1 MVTDYVYK
9 YLSDEIYKIESD
21 KQNYAENKEIFD
33 SVGNNIA
40 KRNKYKIL
48 ALEDNQNNGM
58 QAMAVAPVNDRGEV
72 DTSKIVIAYAGT
84 RFSDSRDRDT
94 DWQQVVKGS
103 MGDVIVDTSKKST
116 QITTKNQLQTA
127 KEFADEILKKYP
139 SSLISI
145 TGHSLGGYLAVF
157 VAAKYGWAATVF
169 NAPDASNALSE
180 KEIEWV
186 LKNRDLIVNY
196 RNPRDI
202 IGNYGGDKLGI
213 ARYVDSDIDI
223 NLIPGVSYGINLIKK
238 YHALAAWKDFDSE
251 GNLVDKN
258 GEIVRKTTLREIDI
272 EKDGTID
279 IKIDARGL
287 YPTPLFSGK
296 YVGTT
301 NGAPEIIVNHD
312 SLKILAQNLREVIRD
327 LETIQEIVDK
337 VENYNNK
344 ISAEKP
350 KRKETLQEYVVQHL
364 KEISVIDTIKK
375 IDELYIQLQENRNKY
390 RQVANYNIYHF
401 SKQFNNWRRE
411 WVDEYKAYW
420 HYKDTER
427 KIQVV
432 IGSSNEV
439 LKTIEGSYLGGH
451 LGSGVRDTILR
462 IDVRTEIAKSG
473 EKVINS
479 FKEKIETS
487 LRGENNRSSYDDGI
501 VEALKEVMRVEKEN
515 IETLKKCFEYMVSAV
530 EILSF
535 SFDETDKELGLALA
549 SNKEV
554 TMNYKVPKVA
564 QDYKTFLKE
573 TNVFDDVDVL
583 KAFDNQVDI
592 RTKEL
597 SEEMVGKLSN
607 YFRETHGL
615 VKDTI
620 DKVRK
625 NKNYVDIL
633 EKEYGTKLYYYEQTR
648 GKENEEPI
656 YYGTIESSLSEAGN
670 IKELGRLGRNIE
682 ERHARTETEIEITQN
697 NLPNMRSMIRS
708 SLEEVIY
715 GYNNLEG
722 IIKAEKIVAEL
733 LMKIKIQATGLN
745 NLLEQNKG
753 KALLSVQHRLNEV
766 LSTTSYV
773 KTMID
778 DCFGDK

>member
-1 MVTDYVYK
+1 MKDIDYHFFSEKTY
-9 YLSDEIYKIESD
+9 EIEDGVLKKGE
-21 KQNYAENKEIFD
+21 EL
-33 SVGNNIA
+33 G
-40 KRNKYKIL
+40 KYKIL

-451 LGSGVRDTILR
+451 LGSGVRDTVLR

-501 VEALKEVMRVEKEN
+501 VEALKEVIRVEKEN

-535 SFDETDKELGLALA
+535 SFDETDKELGMALA

-564 QDYKTFLKE
+564 QDYQTFLKE

-583 KAFDNQVDI
+583 KAFDNQVDT
-592 RTKEL
+592 RAKEL

-656 YYGTIESSLSEAGN
+656 YYGTVESSLSEAGN

-733 LMKIKIQATGLN
+733 LMKIKTQATGLN

>member
-1 MVTDYVYK
+1 M
-9 YLSDEIYKIESD
+9 SD
-21 KQNYAENKEIFD
+21 KNYKEISMDVYSVDRKKENKPLRENQKLTKSNF
-33 SVGNNIA
+33 
-40 KRNKYKIL
+40 KIL
-48 ALEDNQNNGM
+48 QVEDNQNNGM

-84 RFSDSRDRDT
+84 RVGDRRDIDT
-94 DWQQVVKGS
+94 DVQQVWQGRKENLITDIAKGKGS
-103 MGDVIVDTSKKST
+103 TR
-116 QITTKNQLQTA
+116 TKNQLQTA

-139 SSLISI
+139 SSLISV

-157 VAAKYGWAATVF
+157 VAAKNGWAATVF

-272 EKDGTID
+272 EKDGIID
-279 IKIDARGL
+279 IKIDAKGL

-301 NGAPEIIVNHD
+301 NGVPEIIVNHD

-337 VENYNNK
+337 VGNYNNK

-364 KEISVIDTIKK
+364 KEIAVIDTIMK

-451 LGSGVRDTILR
+451 LGSGVRDTVLR

-501 VEALKEVMRVEKEN
+501 VEALKEVIKVEKEN

-597 SEEMVGKLSN
+597 SEEMTGKLSN

-625 NKNYVDIL
+625 NKDYVDIL
-633 EKEYGTKLYYYEQTR
+633 EKEYGTKLYYYDEQAR

-656 YYGTIESSLSEAGN
+656 YYGTVESSLSEAGN

-682 ERHARTETEIEITQN
+682 ERHARTKTEIESTQN
-697 NLPNMRSMIRS
+697 NLPIMKSMIRS

-722 IIKAEKIVAEL
+722 IIKAEKIVEEL
-733 LMKIKIQATGLN
+733 LMKIKTQATGLN

>member
-1 MVTDYVYK
+1 M
-9 YLSDEIYKIESD
+9 
-21 KQNYAENKEIFD
+21 
-33 SVGNNIA
+33 
-40 KRNKYKIL
+40 
-48 ALEDNQNNGM
+48 
-58 QAMAVAPVNDRGEV
+58 
-72 DTSKIVIAYAGT
+72 GT
-84 RFSDSRDRDT
+84 
-94 DWQQVVKGS
+94 
-103 MGDVIVDTSKKST
+103 
-116 QITTKNQLQTA
+116 A
-127 KEFADEILKKYP
+127 
-139 SSLISI
+139 
-145 TGHSLGGYLAVF
+145 
-157 VAAKYGWAATVF
+157 
-169 NAPDASNALSE
+169 
-180 KEIEWV
+180 
-186 LKNRDLIVNY
+186 
-196 RNPRDI
+196 
-202 IGNYGGDKLGI
+202 
-213 ARYVDSDIDI
+213 
-223 NLIPGVSYGINLIKK
+223 
-238 YHALAAWKDFDSE
+238 
-251 GNLVDKN
+251 
-258 GEIVRKTTLREIDI
+258 
-272 EKDGTID
+272 
-279 IKIDARGL
+279 
-287 YPTPLFSGK
+287 
-296 YVGTT
+296 
-301 NGAPEIIVNHD
+301 NGATEIIVNHD
-312 SLKILAQNLREVIRD
+312 SLKILAQNLKEVIRD
-327 LETIQEIVDK
+327 LETIQGIVAK

-364 KEISVIDTIKK
+364 KEIAVIDTIKK

-420 HYKDTER
+420 HYKGTER
-427 KIQVV
+427 KIQAV

-501 VEALKEVMRVEKEN
+501 VEALKEVIRVEKEN

-535 SFDETDKELGLALA
+535 SFDETDKELGMALA

-597 SEEMVGKLSN
+597 SEEMTGKLSN

-615 VKDTI
+615 VKDTM

-625 NKNYVDIL
+625 NKDYVDIL
-633 EKEYGTKLYYYEQTR
+633 EKEYGTKLYYYDEQAR

-656 YYGTIESSLSEAGN
+656 YYGTVESSLSEAGN

-682 ERHARTETEIEITQN
+682 ERHARTKTEIESTQN
-697 NLPNMRSMIRS
+697 NLPIMKSMIRS

-733 LMKIKIQATGLN
+733 LMKIKTQATGLN

>member
-1 MVTDYVYK
+1 MIRDNEYK
-9 YLSDEIYKIESD
+9 YLSEETYDIEKD
-21 KQNYAENKEIFD
+21 KLKFR
-33 SVGNNIA
+33 NNGELEFYS
-40 KRNKYKIL
+40 RKYKIL

-84 RFSDSRDRDT
+84 RVGDHRDIDT
-94 DWQQVVKGS
+94 DVQQVWQGRKENLITDIAKGKGS
-103 MGDVIVDTSKKST
+103 TR
-116 QITTKNQLQTA
+116 TKNQLQTA

-145 TGHSLGGYLAVF
+145 TGHSLGGYLAIF
-157 VAAKYGWAATVF
+157 VAAKNGWAATVF

-272 EKDGTID
+272 EKDGIID
-279 IKIDARGL
+279 IKIDAKGL

-301 NGAPEIIVNHD
+301 NGVPEIIVNHD

-327 LETIQEIVDK
+327 LETIQEIVAK

-364 KEISVIDTIKK
+364 KEIAVIDTIKK

-451 LGSGVRDTILR
+451 LGSGVRDTVLR

-501 VEALKEVMRVEKEN
+501 VEALKEVIRVEKEN

-554 TMNYKVPKVA
+554 TMNYKAPKVA

-597 SEEMVGKLSN
+597 SEEMTGKLSN

-615 VKDTI
+615 VKDTM

-625 NKNYVDIL
+625 NKDYVDIL
-633 EKEYGTKLYYYEQTR
+633 EKEYGTKLYYYDEQAR

-656 YYGTIESSLSEAGN
+656 YYGTVESSLSEAGD

-682 ERHARTETEIEITQN
+682 ERHARTKTEIESTQN
-697 NLPNMRSMIRS
+697 NLPIMRSMIRN

-733 LMKIKIQATGLN
+733 LMKIKTQATGLN

>member
-1 MVTDYVYK
+1 M
-9 YLSDEIYKIESD
+9 
-21 KQNYAENKEIFD
+21 
-33 SVGNNIA
+33 
-40 KRNKYKIL
+40 
-48 ALEDNQNNGM
+48 
-58 QAMAVAPVNDRGEV
+58 
-72 DTSKIVIAYAGT
+72 
-84 RFSDSRDRDT
+84 
-94 DWQQVVKGS
+94 
-103 MGDVIVDTSKKST
+103 
-116 QITTKNQLQTA
+116 
-127 KEFADEILKKYP
+127 
-139 SSLISI
+139 
-145 TGHSLGGYLAVF
+145 
-157 VAAKYGWAATVF
+157 
-169 NAPDASNALSE
+169 
-180 KEIEWV
+180 
-186 LKNRDLIVNY
+186 
-196 RNPRDI
+196 
-202 IGNYGGDKLGI
+202 
-213 ARYVDSDIDI
+213 
-223 NLIPGVSYGINLIKK
+223 
-238 YHALAAWKDFDSE
+238 WKDFDSE

-272 EKDGTID
+272 EKDGIID

-327 LETIQEIVDK
+327 LETIQEIVTK

-350 KRKETLQEYVVQHL
+350 KRKETLQEYIVQHL

-390 RQVANYNIYHF
+390 RQVANYNMYHF

-420 HYKDTER
+420 HYKGTER
-427 KIQVV
+427 KIQAV

-439 LKTIEGSYLGGH
+439 LKTIEGSYLGGY

-501 VEALKEVMRVEKEN
+501 VEALKEVIRVEKEN

-535 SFDETDKELGLALA
+535 SFDKTDKELGMTLA

-554 TMNYKVPKVA
+554 TMNYKAPKVA

-597 SEEMVGKLSN
+597 SEEMTGKLSN

-615 VKDTI
+615 VKDTM

-625 NKNYVDIL
+625 NKDYVDIL

-648 GKENEEPI
+648 GEENEEPI
-656 YYGTIESSLSEAGN
+656 YYGTIESSLSESGN

-682 ERHARTETEIEITQN
+682 ERHARTETEIEGTQN
-697 NLPNMRSMIRS
+697 NLPIMRSMIRS

-733 LMKIKIQATGLN
+733 LMKIKTQATGLN

-753 KALLSVQHRLNEV
+753 NALLSVQHRLNEV

>member
-1 MVTDYVYK
+1 MITDRSYKEFLDNVYN
-9 YLSDEIYKIESD
+9 IEWD
-21 KQNYAENKEIFD
+21 KKRYR
-33 SVGNNIA
+33 VGEGL
-40 KRNKYKIL
+40 KVSEKQYKIL

-72 DTSKIVIAYAGT
+72 DTSEIVIAYAGT
-84 RFSDSRDRDT
+84 RFSDSRDRDA
-94 DWQQVVKGS
+94 DWQQVVKGN

-223 NLIPGVSYGINLIKK
+223 NLIPGVSYGINLINK
-238 YHALAAWKDFDSE
+238 YHALDTWKDFDSE

-301 NGAPEIIVNHD
+301 NGATEIIVNHD
-312 SLKILAQNLREVIRD
+312 SLKILAQNLKEVIRD
-327 LETIQEIVDK
+327 LETIQEIVAK

-364 KEISVIDTIKK
+364 KEIAVIDTIKK

-501 VEALKEVMRVEKEN
+501 VEALKEVIRVEKEN

-535 SFDETDKELGLALA
+535 SFDETDKELGMALA

-597 SEEMVGKLSN
+597 SEEMTGKLSN

-615 VKDTI
+615 VKDTM

-625 NKNYVDIL
+625 NKDYVDIL
-633 EKEYGTKLYYYEQTR
+633 EKEYGTKLYYYDKQAR

-656 YYGTIESSLSEAGN
+656 YYGTVESSLSEAGN

-682 ERHARTETEIEITQN
+682 ERHARTKTEIESTQN
-697 NLPNMRSMIRS
+697 NLPIMKSMIRS

-733 LMKIKIQATGLN
+733 LMKIKTQATGLN

>member
-1 MVTDYVYK
+1 MKDIDYHFFSEKTY
-9 YLSDEIYKIESD
+9 EIEDGVLKKGE
-21 KQNYAENKEIFD
+21 EL
-33 SVGNNIA
+33 G
-40 KRNKYKIL
+40 KYKIL

-58 QAMAVAPVNDRGEV
+58 QAMAVAPVNARGEV

-145 TGHSLGGYLAVF
+145 TGHSLGGYLAIF
-157 VAAKYGWAATVF
+157 VAAKNGWAATVF

-272 EKDGTID
+272 EKDGIID
-279 IKIDARGL
+279 IKIDAKGL

-301 NGAPEIIVNHD
+301 NGVPEIIVNHD

-327 LETIQEIVDK
+327 LETIQEIAAK

-364 KEISVIDTIKK
+364 KEIAVIDTIKK

-451 LGSGVRDTILR
+451 LGSGVRDTVLR

-479 FKEKIETS
+479 FKEKIEIS

-501 VEALKEVMRVEKEN
+501 VEALKEVIRVEKEN

-535 SFDETDKELGLALA
+535 SFDETDKELGMSLA

-583 KAFDNQVDI
+583 KAFDNQVDT

-597 SEEMVGKLSN
+597 SEEMTGKLSN

-625 NKNYVDIL
+625 NKDYVDIL
-633 EKEYGTKLYYYEQTR
+633 EKEYGTKLYYYDEQAR

-656 YYGTIESSLSEAGN
+656 YYGTVESSLSEAGN

-682 ERHARTETEIEITQN
+682 ERHARTKTEIESTQN
-697 NLPNMRSMIRS
+697 NLPIMKSMIRS

-722 IIKAEKIVAEL
+722 IIKAEKIVVEL
-733 LMKIKIQATGLN
+733 LMKIKTQATGLN

>member
-1 MVTDYVYK
+1 MTDKNYKEISDEVYK
-9 YLSDEIYKIESD
+9 VDSGKYNPLIEGQVID
-21 KQNYAENKEIFD
+21 
-33 SVGNNIA
+33 
-40 KRNKYKIL
+40 NKYKIL
-48 ALEDNQNNGM
+48 ALEDNKNNGM

-157 VAAKYGWAATVF
+157 VAAKNGWAATVF

-223 NLIPGVSYGINLIKK
+223 NSIPGVSYGINLIKK
-238 YHALAAWKDFDSE
+238 YHALDTWKDFDSE

-272 EKDGTID
+272 EKDGIID

-301 NGAPEIIVNHD
+301 NGATEIIVNHD
-312 SLKILAQNLREVIRD
+312 SLKILAQNLKEVIRD
-327 LETIQEIVDK
+327 LETIQEIVAK
-337 VENYNNK
+337 VGNYNNK

-364 KEISVIDTIKK
+364 KEVSVIDTIKK
-375 IDELYIQLQENRNKY
+375 IDELYIQLQEN
-390 RQVANYNIYHF
+390 NYNIYHF

-411 WVDEYKAYW
+411 WVDGYKAYW
-420 HYKDTER
+420 HYKGTER
-427 KIQVV
+427 KIQTV

-501 VEALKEVMRVEKEN
+501 VEALKEVIRVEKEN

-535 SFDETDKELGLALA
+535 SFDETDKELGMSLA

-554 TMNYKVPKVA
+554 TMNYKAPKVA
-564 QDYKTFLKE
+564 QDYKTFLQE

-597 SEEMVGKLSN
+597 SEEMTGKLSN

-625 NKNYVDIL
+625 NKDYVDIL
-633 EKEYGTKLYYYEQTR
+633 EKEYGTKLYYYDEQAR

-656 YYGTIESSLSEAGN
+656 YYGTVESSLSEAGN

-682 ERHARTETEIEITQN
+682 ERHARTKTEIESTQN
-697 NLPNMRSMIRS
+697 NLPIMRSMIRS

-733 LMKIKIQATGLN
+733 LMKIKTQATGLN

>member
-1 MVTDYVYK
+1 M
-9 YLSDEIYKIESD
+9 SD
-21 KQNYAENKEIFD
+21 KNYKEISMDVYSVDRKKENKPLRENQKLTKSNF
-33 SVGNNIA
+33 
-40 KRNKYKIL
+40 KIL
-48 ALEDNQNNGM
+48 QVEDNQNNGM

-84 RFSDSRDRDT
+84 RVGDRRDIDT
-94 DWQQVVKGS
+94 DVQQVWQGRKENLITDIAKGKGS
-103 MGDVIVDTSKKST
+103 TR
-116 QITTKNQLQTA
+116 TKNQLQTA

-139 SSLISI
+139 SSLISV

-157 VAAKYGWAATVF
+157 IAAKNGWAATVF

-272 EKDGTID
+272 EKDGIID
-279 IKIDARGL
+279 IKIDAKGL

-301 NGAPEIIVNHD
+301 NGVPEIIVNHD

-337 VENYNNK
+337 VGNYNNK

-364 KEISVIDTIKK
+364 KEIAVIDTIMK

-451 LGSGVRDTILR
+451 LGSGVRDTVLR

-501 VEALKEVMRVEKEN
+501 VEALKEVIKVEKEN

-597 SEEMVGKLSN
+597 SEEMTGKLSN

-625 NKNYVDIL
+625 NKDYVDIL
-633 EKEYGTKLYYYEQTR
+633 EKEYGTKLYYYDEQAR

-656 YYGTIESSLSEAGN
+656 YYGTVESSLSEAGN

-682 ERHARTETEIEITQN
+682 ERHARTKTEIESTQN
-697 NLPNMRSMIRS
+697 NLPIMKSMIRS

-722 IIKAEKIVAEL
+722 IIKAEKIVEEL
-733 LMKIKIQATGLN
+733 LMKIKTQATGLN